1 LDPTTAFVVATAFT
15 LLNGAVLGFIHSAL
29 SDDLKPSSADWRIGT
44 LLVAAG
50 GVLFAANGVAQVD
63 LLVPLAN
70 GALLFGVALYLRST
84 RRYARQGDSW
94 WIYLPAVL
102 ATALN
107 ALFILVW
114 PNIAAR
120 VVIVSAAIS
129 VYLIAMVLVLS
140 RHRRIE
146 PSTSSG
152 IMIAVCL
159 VVTVLLMA
167 RLAYYVIVAPNVQSI
182 TASGNIVNA
191 LSPALILTLPI
202 VGTTVLA
209 LMCFERMRSE
219 LHRVATTD
227 ALTGL
232 PNRRTISER
241 AVQRF
246 VQAKALAQPF
256 SVAVIDI
263 DHFKRI
269 NDRYGHDAGD
279 HVLQRVANTLSEHVR
294 GKQFVGRQGGE
305 EFVALLEDAN
315 AQDAASAAE
324 RLRAAIA
331 AATKPSEKH
340 VEPVTASIGVA
351 TIDEDDVSFDDLL
364 RRADRALY
372 AAKNAGRN
380 CVRSS

>member
-1 LDPTTAFVVATAFT
+1 LDPTTAFIVATTFT

-50 GVLFAANGVAQVD
+50 GVLFAANGVAQMD
-63 LLVPLAN
+63 ELVPLAN
-70 GALLFGVALYLRST
+70 GTLLFGVALYLRSI
-84 RRYARQGDSW
+84 RRYARQPDSW
-94 WIYLPAVL
+94 SIYWPA
-102 ATALN
+102 AIAAALN
-107 ALFILVW
+107 AAFILIW
-114 PNIAAR
+114 PSIAAR
-120 VVIVSAAIS
+120 LLLVSAAIA
-129 VYLIAMVLVLS
+129 VYLVAMVLVLS

-146 PSTSSG
+146 PSTSSS

-159 VVTVLLMA
+159 AVTVLLMA
-167 RLAYYVIVAPNVQSI
+167 RLAYYVIVAPDVQSI

-202 VGTTVLA
+202 VGTTVFA
-209 LMCFERMRSE
+209 LMCFERMRIE

-232 PNRRTISER
+232 PNRRTISEH
-241 AVQRF
+241 ATQSF
-246 VQAKALAQPF
+246 TQAKARAQPF

-279 HVLQRVANTLSEHVR
+279 HVLQRVAQTLSEHAR
-294 GKQFVGRQGGE
+294 GKQLVGRQGGE

-315 AQDAASAAE
+315 APDSATAAE
-324 RLRAAIA
+324 RLREAVA
-331 AATKPSEKH
+331 AATPLIGGNPES
-340 VEPVTASIGVA
+340 VTVSIGVA
-351 TIDEDDVSFDDLL
+351 TMNEGDASFDDLL

-372 AAKNAGRN
+372 AAKDAGRN
-380 CVRSS
+380 RVRSG